1 MKTSLKIS
9 AYGAALAV
17 LVAGT
22 YFVGT
27 AVGPM
32 SESSPAA
39 VSAPAEH
46 ADDGHAHGRGR
57 ARPRRPRVDERRL
70 HARPRVHDA
79 GLGHLRLPDHRPR
92 RLPGH
97 RLRRGPR
104 PAAAPR
110 RRAPRRHGLPARA
123 PRARRRGYLAGAAD
137 RPGRGRVPGVRRLQP
152 DRWPGDHARRRP
164 VRARRLPAGR
174 ARADPL
180 HHRRRLHR
188 DPRRRP
194 RGRRRVTAH
203 AHRQPRRCARRRAA
217 LPRRVRPPR
226 GPARAATS
234 PTCTCTPAPTP
245 RPGPRSGS
253 TPRCPARAPTG
264 CSSTSRSTA
273 WCARPT
279 SRW

>member
-1 MKTSLKIS
+1 MKTSLKLS

-27 AVGPM
+27 AVGPT
-32 SESSPAA
+32 SESSPPP
-39 VSAPAEH
+39 SAP
-46 ADDGHAHGRGR
+46 
-57 ARPRRPRVDERRL
+57 RPNTPTTDMRRPRSRTTPAASRRRATATRSSPSP
-70 HARPRVHDA
+70 HA

-104 PAAAPR
+104 PAAAPG

-137 RPGRGRVPGVRRLQP
+137 RPGRGRLPGVRRLHP
-152 DRWPGDHARRRP
+152 DRRPGRP
-164 VRARRLPAGR
+164 RSASTCSRPATSSR
-174 ARADPL
+174 SRTPPSAH
-180 HHRRRLHR
+180 HHRRRPHR
-188 DPRRRP
+188 HPRRRP
-194 RGRRRVTAH
+194 HGRRRVAARLTVSRDGAPV
-203 AHRQPRRCARRRAA
+203 AVQPYLGAFGHLVALREGDLAYLHVHPAQRRRARA
-217 LPRRVRPPR
+217 RGRVRRR
-226 GPARAATS
+226 GAQR
-234 PTCTCTPAPTP
+234 
-245 RPGPRSGS
+245 
-253 TPRCPARAPTG
+253 RAPTG

-273 WCARPT
+273 SCAPPT